1 MVIQVAAQDP
11 ERAAWLVREF
21 VRLFGGE
28 RVSGDAGGEV
38 EVQLEETNG
47 AIEEALDAVQRWLE
61 ATQLDSAQV
70 SVNGHSYKLER
81 APVPVGNG
89 QPHTQPLGKD
99 ARSTVRN
106 GERFI
111 RQVNNSVCDVLLKL
125 GFEDGEFFCECDDPS
140 CQESVVLTLREYVAL
155 RDRDGE
161 ALLSRKHAPVRSPSL
176 TEA

>member
-11 ERAAWLVREF
+11 ERAGWLVREF

-38 EVQLEETNG
+38 EVQLQETNG
-47 AIEEALDAVQRWLE
+47 AIEEALDAVERWLE
-61 ATQLDSAQV
+61 ATQLDSARV
-70 SVNGHSYKLER
+70 SVDGHSYKLER
-81 APVPVGNG
+81 SPVTVGTG
-89 QPHTQPLGKD
+89 QPRTQRLGKD
-99 ARSTVRN
+99 ARSKVRN

-125 GFEDGEFFCECDDPS
+125 GVEDGEFWCECDDPS
-140 CQESVVLTLREYVAL
+140 CERRVVLTLREYVAL

-161 ALLSRKHAPVRSPSL
+161 ALLCRSHGLVGLPQ
-176 TEA
+176 